1 MNANLS
7 GGKLEARV
15 VLILVLFVSLFL
27 AIGAGGYF
35 AIERILPHDREG
47 DGVLLYYSTIMVAVT
62 AMLVFFSILS
72 YRYCQRS
79 ILIPLREIG
88 EQIRRA
94 VRDEKI
100 KEFKEFPL
108 RLRIEKLS
116 ELFHLF
122 INHIAEV
129 SGDIMRITAALTE
142 SMSKISEVLSFL
154 SDKADEQCSAAERD
168 CSSIEEISSMMS
180 EIAHGSEEQQ
190 VNMGLL
196 ITRVIDFTRIS
207 ENINRDLT
215 EQMMLIQEISETSE
229 SGNRYLMLMND
240 NMRKISDSSSR
251 MTDILKLINEISD
264 RINLLSLNAA
274 IESARAGEHG
284 RGFAVVADEISKLAD
299 QTATSI
305 RNIDSLI
312 RENEIEIKNGMMQV
326 AKTVET
332 INSINSAIVAARDMM
347 HKAYEKMEAQIE
359 NNYIVSE
366 ESTKVKESALAIY
379 NAIDNQKNAV
389 DSLQESISTVKELS
403 QYFSFLTKRIIGD
416 TRELREY
423 ADSLRSKLESFSGIL

>member
-1 MNANLS
+1 MNTNLS
-7 GGKLEARV
+7 GGKLGGRIALSV
-15 VLILVLFVSLFL
+15 VLFASVFL
-27 AIGAGGYF
+27 AIGVGGYF
-35 AIERILPHDREG
+35 TIEKNLPHDSIG
-47 DGVLLYYSTIMVAVT
+47 DGILLYYSIIMVAMIAVII
-62 AMLVFFSILS
+62 LFSIVL

-79 ILIPLREIG
+79 ILIPLRVID
-88 EQIRRA
+88 EQIKRA
-94 VRDEKI
+94 IRDE
-100 KEFKEFPL
+100 EHKEFPFHQ
-108 RLRIEKLS
+108 RVEKLS
-116 ELFHLF
+116 ELLHLF
-122 INHIAEV
+122 IDHIAEV

-142 SMSKISEVLSFL
+142 SMSKTSEVLSFL
-154 SDKADEQCSAAERD
+154 SDKADEQCSAAEQD
-168 CSSIEEISSMMS
+168 CSSIEEISSMMN

-196 ITRVIDFTRIS
+196 IARVIDFTKIS
-207 ENINRDLT
+207 ENINRDLN
-215 EQMMLIQEISETSE
+215 EQMTLIEKISETSE
-229 SGNRYLMLMND
+229 SGNRYLALMND

-251 MTDILKLINEISD
+251 MTDILKLIHEISD

-299 QTATSI
+299 QTEASI

-312 RENEIEIKNGMMQV
+312 RENEVEIKNGMMQV

-332 INSINSAIVAARDMM
+332 INSINSAVIAARDMM
-347 HKAYEKMEAQIE
+347 HRAYEKMEAQIE

-366 ESTKVKESALAIY
+366 ESAKVKENALAIY
-379 NAIDNQKNAV
+379 HAIDNQKNAV
-389 DSLQESISTVKELS
+389 NSLQESIEAVKEMS

-423 ADSLRSKLESFSGIL
+423 ADSLRSKLETFSGIL

>member
-1 MNANLS
+1 MNANLT
-7 GGKLEARV
+7 GGKLEGRV
-15 VLILVLFVSLFL
+15 VLILVLFASLFL
-27 AIGAGGYF
+27 AIGVGGYF
-35 AIERILPHDREG
+35 AIQKNLPHGTAG
-47 DGVLLYYSTIMVAVT
+47 DGILLYYSIIMVAVM
-62 AMLVFFSILS
+62 AMLILFSILS

-88 EQIRRA
+88 EQIGRA
-94 VRDEKI
+94 IRDE
-100 KEFKEFPL
+100 EHKEFPL
-108 RLRIEKLS
+108 HLRVEKLS
-116 ELFHLF
+116 ELLHLF
-122 INHIAEV
+122 IDHIAEV
-129 SGDIMRITAALTE
+129 SGDIIRITAALTE
-142 SMSKISEVLSFL
+142 SMSKISEVLSSL

-168 CSSIEEISSMMS
+168 CSSVEEISSMMN

-196 ITRVIDFTRIS
+196 IARVIDFTRIS
-207 ENINRDLT
+207 ENTNRDLT
-215 EQMMLIQEISETSE
+215 EQMTLIEKISETSE
-229 SGNRYLMLMND
+229 SGNRYLALMND

-299 QTATSI
+299 QTAASI

-312 RENEIEIKNGMMQV
+312 RENEVEIKNGMMQV

-359 NNYIVSE
+359 NNYVVSE
-366 ESTKVKESALAIY
+366 ESTKVRENALAIY
-379 NAIDNQKNAV
+379 HAIDNQKNAV
-389 DSLQESISTVKELS
+389 SSLQESVSTVKEMS
-403 QYFSFLTKRIIGD
+403 QYFSFLIKRIIGD